1 MEHRPPKRTF
11 GWVWFSD
18 RRLPF
23 DIRSQR
29 SSRRAQRRIG
39 QLRVKLTSH
48 ESLGECHHDAVAKA
62 KTNTIAA
69 VRMNAIQVKADIEAG
84 SIPNPHHLII
94 ELWRRVDELQSRIA
108 ELERQA
114 IDRNS
119 N

>member
-1 MEHRPPKRTF
+1 MVQADWK
-11 GWVWFSD
+11 SAD
-18 RRLPF
+18 
-23 DIRSQR
+23 
-29 SSRRAQRRIG
+29 
-39 QLRVKLTSH
+39 
-48 ESLGECHHDAVAKA
+48 
-62 KTNTIAA
+62 
-69 VRMNAIQVKADIEAG
+69 QVKADIEAG